1 MENKNYMKQL
11 AEILGVEL
19 NEEFTLRYD
28 ETKYRIVTP
37 GLQYYNNVYKRWLH
51 SVRLENI
58 LIGNCTIVKIPKKD
72 TKIFSVFPV
81 SGTTY
86 ATKKLTEEGY
96 KVLDLDSKEYSHSYQ
111 AIVTSTSTNFNSF
124 STTCN
129 TNFEKN
135 KNPSFPQNYI
145 KAIKEAIGK
154 YDFIF
159 VSTHKEVRE
168 DLEKNNIRYSL
179 VYPNYSM
186 KNEWIGRCYLR
197 GDTKEF
203 CDKLANNWDQWN
215 KELDNVTYSKD
226 GCTNKVFL
234 NSSYDTC
241 YLYDAIKK
249 YYIKGE

>member
-1 MENKNYMKQL
+1 MKQV
-11 AEILGVEL
+11 AEMLGVEL
-19 NEEFTLRYD
+19 NEEFTLRCD
-28 ETKYRIVTP
+28 KIKYRIATL
-37 GLQYYNNVYKRWLH
+37 GLQYYDNVYKRWRH
-51 SVRLENI
+51 SIRLENI
-58 LIGNCTIVKIPKKD
+58 LFGNCIIVKNPKKD

-96 KVLDLDSKEYSHSYQ
+96 KVLELDSSEYSHKYY
-111 AIVTSTSTNFNSF
+111 NFSAYDY
-124 STTCN
+124 
-129 TNFEKN
+129 KVDRV

-145 KAIKEAIGK
+145 KTIKNAIGE

-159 VSTHKEVRE
+159 ISTHREVRE
-168 DLEKNNIRYSL
+168 ELEKNNIRYSL
-179 VYPNYSM
+179 AYPNYSM
-186 KNEWIGRCYLR
+186 KNEWVGRCYLK
-197 GDTKEF
+197 GDKEL

-234 NSSYDTC
+234 NSSYDTR

-249 YYIKGE
+249 YYVKGE

>member
-1 MENKNYMKQL
+1 MENKNYMKQV
-11 AEILGVEL
+11 AEMLGVEL
-19 NEEFTLRYD
+19 NEEFTLRCD
-28 ETKYRIVTP
+28 KIKYRIATL
-37 GLQYYNNVYKRWLH
+37 GLQYYDNVYKRWRH
-51 SVRLENI
+51 SIRLENI
-58 LIGNCTIVKIPKKD
+58 LFGNCIIVKNPKKD

-96 KVLDLDSKEYSHSYQ
+96 KVLDLDSSEYSHKYY
-111 AIVTSTSTNFNSF
+111 NFSAYDY
-124 STTCN
+124 
-129 TNFEKN
+129 KVDRV

-145 KAIKEAIGK
+145 KTIKDAIGE

-159 VSTHKEVRE
+159 ISTHREVRE
-168 DLEKNNIRYSL
+168 ELEKNNIRYSL

-186 KNEWIGRCYLR
+186 KNEWVGRCYLK
-197 GDTKEF
+197 GDKEL

-234 NSSYDTC
+234 NSSYDTR
-241 YLYDAIKK
+241 YLYDVIKK
-249 YYIKGE
+249 YYVKGE

>member
-58 LIGNCTIVKIPKKD
+58 LIGNCTIVKIPKKN

-96 KVLDLDSKEYSHSYQ
+96 KVLELDSSEYSHKYY
-111 AIVTSTSTNFNSF
+111 NFSVDDYKVNRV
-124 STTCN
+124 
-129 TNFEKN
+129 

-145 KAIKEAIGK
+145 KAIKEAIGE

-159 VSTHKEVRE
+159 ISTHKEVRE
-168 DLEKNNIRYSL
+168 ELEKNNIIYSL
-179 VYPNYSM
+179 VYPNHSM
-186 KNEWIGRCYLR
+186 KNEWVGRCYLK
-197 GDTKEF
+197 GDKEL

-234 NSSYDTC
+234 NSSYDTR
-241 YLYDAIKK
+241 YLYDVIKK
-249 YYIKGE
+249 YYVKGE

>member
-28 ETKYRIVTP
+28 ETKYRIATP

-58 LIGNCTIVKIPKKD
+58 LIGNCTIIKIPKKD

-96 KVLDLDSKEYSHSYQ
+96 KVLELDSSEYSHKYY
-111 AIVTSTSTNFNSF
+111 NFSVDDYKVNRV
-124 STTCN
+124 
-129 TNFEKN
+129 

-145 KAIKEAIGK
+145 KAIKEAIGE

-159 VSTHKEVRE
+159 ISTHKEVRE
-168 DLEKNNIRYSL
+168 ELEKNNIRYSL
-179 VYPNYSM
+179 VYPNHSM
-186 KNEWIGRCYLR
+186 KNEWVGRCYLK
-197 GDTKEF
+197 GDKEL

-226 GCTNKVFL
+226 GCTNRVFL
-234 NSSYDTC
+234 NSSYGTR
-241 YLYDAIKK
+241 YLYDVIKK
-249 YYIKGE
+249 YYVKGE

>member
-1 MENKNYMKQL
+1 MENKNYMKQV
-11 AEILGVEL
+11 AEMLGVEL
-19 NEEFTLRYD
+19 NEKFTLRYE
-28 ETKYRIVTP
+28 ETKYRIATL
-37 GLQYYNNVYKRWLH
+37 GLQYYDNVYKRWLH
-51 SVRLENI
+51 STRLENI
-58 LIGNCTIVKIPKKD
+58 LIGNCTIVKIPKN

-96 KVLDLDSKEYSHSYQ
+96 KVLELDSSEYSHKYY
-111 AIVTSTSTNFNSF
+111 NFSVDDY
-124 STTCN
+124 
-129 TNFEKN
+129 KVKRV

-145 KAIKEAIGK
+145 KTIKDAIGE

-159 VSTHKEVRE
+159 ISTHREVRE
-168 DLEKNNIRYSL
+168 ELEKNNIRYSL

-186 KNEWIGRCYLR
+186 KNEWVGRCYLK
-197 GDTKEF
+197 GDKEL

-234 NSSYDTC
+234 NSSYDTR
-241 YLYDAIKK
+241 YLYDVIKK
-249 YYIKGE
+249 YYVKGE